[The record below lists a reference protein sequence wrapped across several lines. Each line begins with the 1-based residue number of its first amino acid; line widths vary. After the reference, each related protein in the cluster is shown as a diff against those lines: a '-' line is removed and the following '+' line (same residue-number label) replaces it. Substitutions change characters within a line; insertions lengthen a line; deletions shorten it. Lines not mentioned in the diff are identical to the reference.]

1 VYFLLTHILLIS
13 LPSRE
18 NYKLE
23 AAYRPAIGHFFW
35 GRQIKPGDVIDLKFK
50 KPLKQIKAVF
60 IVTGFDKDEDRAGN
74 DRLKTG
80 GLLEAKNDNCSD
92 WKKVESSIDQWGK
105 LVSNDTSH
113 LSHVRCLRLQI
124 WKTTSDW
131 LVIRLIR
138 IMLLYS

>member
-1 VYFLLTHILLIS
+1 MYFLLTYISLIS

-60 IVTGFDKDEDRAGN
+60 IVTGFDKDEDR
-74 DRLKTG
+74 
-80 GLLEAKNDNCSD
+80 
-92 WKKVESSIDQWGK
+92 
-105 LVSNDTSH
+105 
-113 LSHVRCLRLQI
+113 
-124 WKTTSDW
+124 
-131 LVIRLIR
+131 
-138 IMLLYS
+138 